1 MKFKKDTGLAGTD
14 MIIAIIAII
23 IFSTFILSLMI
34 NNSIENI
41 KIAKETMAMIYI
53 TEIFEKIG
61 IEDYDDV
68 IEDNIENFIP
78 EEALSN
84 YKIDITIEDDFEGIK
99 EQQDIIK
106 KIRVTLSYNVGNKT
120 YTSSM
125 ERYKIKE

>member
-14 MIIAIIAII
+14 MIIAIITII

-34 NNSIENI
+34 NNSIENM

-53 TEIFEKIG
+53 TQIFENIG
-61 IEDYDDV
+61 IADYDTVSEKNTD
-68 IEDNIENFIP
+68 NFIP
-78 EEALSN
+78 EEALNN
-84 YKIDITIEDDFEGIK
+84 YKVDITIEDDFEEIE

-106 KIRVTLSYNVGNKT
+106 KITLSLSYNVGNKT